1 MAIDVGISA
10 PEFTMETTEG
20 TLNLRDLRGSKVV
33 LYFYPKDDTPGC
45 TREACAFRDSMK
57 RLEGHGAVV
66 LGVSK
71 DSIDSHGRFRQ
82 KYGLPFS
89 LASDPGNVVAKT
101 YGAFGQKMMYGKP
114 VIGTIRSTFL
124 IDEQGKVNSVWSPV
138 KVDGHVDAVL
148 AALDGE
154 EAPAKKAPAKKTA
167 AKKAAPKK
175 AASKVARKPA
185 KKAIKKPAKK
195 KARR

>member
-1 MAIDVGISA
+1 MAIDVGANA
-10 PEFTMETTEG
+10 PEFTLETTEG
-20 TLNLRDLRGSKVV
+20 TLNLRDLRGAKVV

-45 TREACAFRDSMK
+45 TREACDFRDSMK

-71 DSIDSHGRFRQ
+71 DSVDSHGRFRQ

-89 LASDPGNVVAKT
+89 LASDPGNIVAKA

-124 IDEQGKVNSVWSPV
+124 LDEQGKVNRVWSPV

-148 AALDGE
+148 AAIEGKE
-154 EAPAKKAPAKKTA
+154 APAPAKKAA

-175 AASKVARKPA
+175 SAGKVARKPA
-185 KKAIKKPAKK
+185 KKALKKLAKK

>member
-1 MAIDVGISA
+1 MAVSVGVNA
-10 PEFTMETTEG
+10 PEFTLETTEG
-20 TLNLRDLRGSKVV
+20 TLNLRDLRGTKVV

-45 TREACAFRDSMK
+45 TREACDFRDSMK

-71 DSIDSHGRFRQ
+71 DSVDSHGRFRQ

-101 YGAFGQKMMYGKP
+101 YGAFGKKMMYGKP

-124 IDEQGKVNSVWSPV
+124 LDEQGTVKNVWSPV

-148 AALDGE
+148 AAIEGK
-154 EAPAKKAPAKKTA
+154 EAPPPPKKKAAAKKAPAKKA
-167 AKKAAPKK
+167 AG
-175 AASKVARKPA
+175 KVARKPA
-185 KKAIKKPAKK
+185 KKAVKKPAKK
-195 KARR
+195 KSRR